1 MAPSR
6 ARAVYMC
13 GACGQQAPRW
23 LGRCPSCGEWGTV
36 AEEAPPSRRR
46 AALGPAPEA
55 PRLADLVDAAP
66 ERLATGIG
74 ELDRVLGGGMV
85 PGSLVLIGG
94 EPGIGKSTL
103 VLQAL
108 ASIQPS
114 SGSAALG
121 GGRPSS
127 GGGVLLVTGE
137 ESPIQVRGRA
147 ARLRVD
153 CGAIRVLAETRLE
166 AILSAIEALEPQVCA
181 VDSVQTIHSDAVEG
195 APGAPNQVRQVT
207 VELMRAA
214 KERGVTILLVG
225 QVTKDGGLAG
235 PRTLEHLVD
244 CVLSFEG
251 DDLRAHR
258 VLRAT
263 KNRFGSTNETG
274 VFEMGATGLE
284 SVDDPSRLY
293 LAEAGERVGSCIFP
307 AIEGSRSLLVEV
319 QALVGHTDV
328 VPPRRVAVGVDRTRL
343 AQIIAVLSRHGGL
356 RLGDADVFV
365 SVAGGARAI
374 DPAADLAIAL
384 AVASA
389 HRGVPVAPGTAA
401 FGELGLTGAVRPAGH
416 AVRRLAAAAGHGI
429 EAAIMP
435 PGRTG
440 SHPGSPAPPV
450 LRAVPGVQEALDAAF
465 AR

>member
-1 MAPSR
+1 
-6 ARAVYMC
+6 MC

-36 AEEAPPSRRR
+36 AEEAPAAGPRRV
-46 AALGPAPEA
+46 ALGPAPA
-55 PRLADLVDAAP
+55 VPRLAELQDTAP
-66 ERLATGIG
+66 DRLATGIG
-74 ELDRVLGGGMV
+74 ELDRVLGGGLV

-108 ASIQPS
+108 ASLASPER
-114 SGSAALG
+114 AM
-121 GGRPSS
+121 
-127 GGGVLLVTGE
+127 LVTGE

-147 ARLRVD
+147 ERLSVD
-153 CGAIRVLAETRLE
+153 CGPIRVLAETRLE
-166 AILSAIEALEPQVCA
+166 TVLSAIEALDPQVCA
-181 VDSVQTIHSDAVEG
+181 VDSVQTLHSDAIDG

-207 VELMRAA
+207 VELMRFA

-274 VFEMGATGLE
+274 VFEMGASGLE
-284 SVDDPSRLY
+284 SVDDPTRLY
-293 LAEAGERVGSCIFP
+293 LAETGDRVGSCVFP
-307 AIEGSRSLLVEV
+307 AIEGSRALLVEV
-319 QALVGHTDV
+319 QALVGPTEI
-328 VPPRRVAVGVDRTRL
+328 VPPRRVAIGVDRTRL
-343 AQIIAVLSRHGGL
+343 AQVIAVLSRHAGL
-356 RLGDADVFV
+356 RLGDADIFV
-365 SVAGGARAI
+365 SVAGGARAL

-389 HRGVPVAPGTAA
+389 HRGVPLAAGTVA

-416 AVRRLAAAAGHGI
+416 SVRRLAAAAGHGMT
-429 EAAIMP
+429 AAVMP
-435 PGRTG
+435 PGRSG
-440 SHPGSPAPPV
+440 SDPDSPAPSV
-450 LRAVPGVQEALDAAF
+450 LRAVPGVQEALEAAF